1 MLASA
6 ADIRAIEGVISPQRL
21 STYAA
26 AQGMQNSRRVLELYA
41 WNAEVSGA
49 FMLPQQI
56 CEVAVRNAA
65 SEVLEAVYGPQ
76 WPWAIGFER
85 SLPDPKFGFSLRK
98 ELASGRAKVPAGNT
112 NKAIPE
118 MKFAFWVRLFTQRFD
133 SRLWIPHLHNSFRGL
148 PPGVAV
154 QQCRQMIY
162 DELDKVRGIRNRIA
176 HHEPIFQRN
185 LAADYA
191 RMMRLVKW
199 RCPRT
204 AAWLNDVESVRALI
218 KNRP

>member
-6 ADIRAIEGVISPQRL
+6 ADIQAIERVITRQRL
-21 STYAA
+21 STYAGA
-26 AQGMQNSRRVLELYA
+26 LGMRNARRTLDLYA
-41 WNAEVSGA
+41 WNAQVAGA

-56 CEVAVRNAA
+56 CEVAIRNAA
-65 SEVLEAVYGPQ
+65 GEVLEAVYGHQ
-76 WPWAIGFER
+76 WPWALGFER

-98 ELASGRAKVPAGNT
+98 ELSSARGKAPAGNT
-112 NKAIPE
+112 NKVIPE
-118 MKFAFWVRLFTQRFD
+118 LKFAFWGKLFTQRFD
-133 SRLWIPHLHNSFRGL
+133 SRLWLPHLRGAFHGL
-148 PPGVAV
+148 PAGLPV

-162 DELDKVRGIRNRIA
+162 EELDKVRGLRNRIA

-191 RMMRLVKW
+191 RIARLVGW

-204 AAWLNDVESVRALI
+204 AAWMDEVETVRELLGA
-218 KNRP
+218 RP